1 MPGQGM
7 KGRLRTVRAGW
18 LLAAALAAWLQLAGP
33 AAARESI
40 ATIQT
45 PDAPGPA
52 RFDRVFVHKFGPDGG
67 DRVLV
72 LMPGTQGGAGDF
84 TLAARYLVK
93 RIDGL
98 QVWAIDRRTQAL
110 EDTAVFKRALEG
122 KVGLQEAF
130 DHYLGW
136 ITNGGAP
143 ADHFQFL
150 DVGDYP
156 FARRWGMKVALRDAH
171 AVVRRARQGGR
182 SVVLGGHSLGASLT
196 LAYAAWDFGGRPGY
210 RDLDGMVL
218 IDGGLLG
225 SFDAYDLAQAEQA
238 VADLDAGNPF
248 AQLLGPVLPAES
260 AGLFG
265 EVAGLYAR
273 LAPEAAATTLQGFS
287 LIPPDLNPPFSV
299 TNRALLGHA
308 FDRDTSPLAPD
319 LRVNGGRLAS
329 SGSPRDWVDGGVTP
343 VRRIAETF
351 GQEPSNSIEWYFPK
365 RLTIDTN
372 GADQLRDN
380 AVARYLGLRLLHAR
394 EVDLPLYALQTDL
407 TGGHVLRGALRFID
421 RSRTTRAESRLVNAD
436 PRESHL
442 DPLTALPQRNAF
454 FQTVAPFLRHKA
466 FGGSTGS

>member
-1 MPGQGM
+1 MN
-7 KGRLRTVRAGW
+7 GRPRIIRVGW
-18 LLAAALAAWLQLAGP
+18 LLVAALAVWLQLAAP
-33 AAARESI
+33 AAGREAI
-40 ATIQT
+40 TAIDA

-52 RFDRVFVHKFGPDGG
+52 RFDRVSVHMFGPATG
-67 DRVLV
+67 DKVLV

-110 EDTAVFKRALEG
+110 EHTSAFARALRGRISLER
-122 KVGLQEAF
+122 AF

-136 ITNGGAP
+136 ITNGGTP

-150 DVGDYP
+150 DVGDYL

-182 SVVLGGHSLGASLT
+182 SVVLGGHSLGASLA

-210 RDLDGMVL
+210 KDLDGMVL

-225 SFDAYDLAQAEQA
+225 SFDAYDLAQAKQA

-248 AQLLGPVLPAES
+248 AQLLGPALPAES

-265 EVAGLYAR
+265 EVAALYAR

-308 FDRDTSPLAPD
+308 FDRDTSPLGPD
-319 LRVNGGRLAS
+319 LHVNAGRLAW
-329 SGSPRDWVDGGVTP
+329 SGSPRDWVNGGVTP

-372 GADQLRDN
+372 GADQLRNN
-380 AVARYLGLRLLHAR
+380 AVARYLGLRLLHSR
-394 EVDLPLYALQTDL
+394 QVDLPLYALQTEL
-407 TGGHVLRGALRFID
+407 TGGHVLRGALRFIE

-436 PRESHL
+436 PLESHL
-442 DPLTALPQRNAF
+442 DPLMALPRRNAF
-454 FQTVAPFLRHKA
+454 FETVVPFLRHRA
-466 FGGSTGS
+466 FGAVTAP